1 MLLGIP
7 IALGSWWGAGVLAI
21 LPVLAWRLID
31 EESVLLRNLEG
42 YADYRN
48 RVRSRL
54 IAFVW

>member
-1 MLLGIP
+1 MFF
-7 IALGSWWGAGVLAI
+7 AI
-21 LPVLAWRLID
+21 LPLLAWRLID

-54 IAFVW
+54 FAFVW